1 MELLKDN
8 ALVLSRKYYN
18 ESNILVTLFTKT
30 YGKISCISYRGR
42 VSKKKELYALTPTSY
57 IYTEIEKNGSKTSL
71 VDYRLLKNVD
81 TSKSIGKVELCL
93 YIVYVLDKILEYN
106 QEEKE
111 LYERIE
117 KIYDYIEEV
126 DEKKVE
132 SLEYVYKFI
141 SRFLKRILI
150 DLGIYF
156 EGNFKKA
163 RNTEDKVCE
172 YEGYINTYFNIDL
185 DYRKIITRRVYKW
198 KRLQII

>member
-111 LYERIE
+111 
-117 KIYDYIEEV
+117 
-126 DEKKVE
+126 
-132 SLEYVYKFI
+132 
-141 SRFLKRILI
+141 
-150 DLGIYF
+150 
-156 EGNFKKA
+156 
-163 RNTEDKVCE
+163 
-172 YEGYINTYFNIDL
+172 
-185 DYRKIITRRVYKW
+185 
-198 KRLQII
+198 